1 MKLKKVIG
9 LCAKV
14 CVAYIA
20 LSCCSA
26 IAVTINYSTKSVV
39 SNQGNIS
46 YTDGFTYLLDA
57 GYSGDSYTSQS
68 DMQIFNSAGAFS
80 NNMVLGSVPD
90 VQLDRA
96 YKFYTSNNSNNFSL
110 ESFTIY
116 THTLT
121 NTGNYELTIVGNDDS
136 GTEFSE
142 TVSVPSFGSTGQT
155 FTKTRGSDFTDTRWQ
170 NVDEV
175 QFHFKNT
182 ATSDYDT
189 RFVIYTI
196 VTGSAVAA
204 NNAPTD
210 ISLSSTSIN
219 QSATGTSVTV
229 GTLSGTDSD
238 GDTLSFSIV
247 TNASSANG
255 SCSASGD
262 DNNGSFSVSGTNGVN
277 FQTQSALSPGSY
289 SVCIQ
294 ANDGTTTYEKSLTI
308 TVNDNVAPSAP
319 STPDLDTA
327 SDSGSSNS
335 DNITNDT
342 TPTFSGTAESGSTVT
357 LYSDQVNGGA
367 TSIGSGTAT
376 GGNWQIT
383 TSTLSAGTHAI
394 SAKATDSSSN
404 TSNSSSGLSVTIDS
418 TAPTVSQVTAVTT
431 PTNDT
436 TPNYTFST
444 NETGTLS
451 VGGSC
456 GTSSSTTISSTGN
469 QTITLTQTNNS
480 SALAAGTYSD
490 CTITITDS
498 AGNASSALPI
508 TSFTIDTTAPT
519 FDSTNSTPND
529 NATDVAGSSDII
541 IDFNEIIALSTGNI
555 TIRDVTGSSD
565 FEVFN
570 VATESDG
577 TTTSPSAGRIGITND
592 KIYLNPT
599 NSLTGNRNYAIRID
613 VTAVDDSAGN
623 SFTGISDD
631 TTFNFSTANNAP
643 VVDLDSNTGSDD
655 NSASFSE
662 GSGAVNIAANPAVT
676 EADGDNISTITVS
689 LTNDQDGASEGLNVS
704 ASAQDALTGISGSS
718 DITLQ
723 DTITLSGATATASE
737 VQTFLQA
744 VTYNNTASS
753 PNETSRTVTVVIN
766 DGTSDSVSRTA
777 TISVANVTAASSTA
791 AAFNTTNGTNLSP
804 AITFTSDDETLTIA
818 DTSHISGSTADGGT
832 GTDTLNVP
840 TGSNLANF
848 SSLTNFETLTPD
860 SGASVTLTETQHE
873 AFTTINGAG
882 ANQFTISSANGDQA
896 LTADSDIETY
906 VLSSAMSL
914 TLSSAG
920 QNVTASSGDDTIN
933 VTGLTTTGTLS
944 GGTGTDTLQ
953 ADTGANI
960 SGATLSSFES
970 LTLTSGAS
978 VTMTEAQHDNFT
990 TMTAAGTESIT
1001 ISDVSN
1007 GLTGNSAIETYV
1019 LSAANTFTLGSAA
1032 QNLTG
1037 SSGNDTVNVGTL
1049 TATGTLAGGSGTD
1062 TLSVDNGGSIAGATV
1077 SSFENLSVTSNGS
1090 VTVTVAQLSGFTGTV
1105 SGSGTESLTVSG
1117 DGDVTTVSALENYTL
1132 SDDSTNSRTVNISS
1146 ASHSITGSSTTDAI
1160 IFDIGSLTYT
1170 GTITGDNT
1178 VADTLS
1184 LSSGADITSA
1194 TVSGVT
1200 NLTLASGA
1208 SVSMTNSQHSSFT
1221 GTVTAVGS
1229 ETITISGD
1237 GDITTLSSVESYSVG
1252 DDTTNTRTITVSSG
1266 TTSVTASSTTDAI
1279 TFSIGGS
1286 TYTGTL
1292 TGDSTVADNVQV
1304 ADGADVSGG
1313 VFSNIGTFNV
1323 VSGATIAIDTANLS
1337 DFATAITG
1345 SGGSETLKLMDGG
1358 TFDFS
1363 TTTVSAIEG
1372 IAIGTNN
1379 NATITLTDNFSAD
1392 GQTISVTNTTGSAI
1406 SADLT
1411 INASAFTNDILQISA
1426 TDLDG
1431 SDTITGGSGAD
1442 TIRPGA
1448 GTDTMTGNAGND
1460 NFAGAASDLN
1470 GDTIADLAAGDTIT
1484 ITGITGLS
1492 TSNVRF
1498 NGSSTLEVD
1507 TNATD
1512 FSGVEVSL
1520 SLTNSPSSDLVYTVA
1535 DSGSDTLITFEAAN
1549 EAPVFTSL
1557 NGGNSFTENG
1567 STIVIDSDVTVADTE
1582 LDALNS
1588 NNGNYSGASLTIA
1601 RSGGANSQD
1610 VFSNTGLLGTLTQ
1623 GNAFE
1628 YNGTS
1633 IGTVTTNSSGTLVL
1647 TFNSSATSVLV
1658 DSTLQSIG
1666 YSNSSEDPASSVSL
1680 NYTFNDGTTNSTGTN
1695 QATVTINAVNDAPTD
1710 IALTATSIDQSS
1722 TGTSAT
1728 VATASSTDVDS
1739 SSFTYSF
1746 VSSGA
1751 SDNGSCSASS
1761 GNGSFQFS
1769 SSTLQTQAST
1779 SPGDYVIC
1787 IQTSDGTASYQE
1799 SFTITVNDD
1808 VAPNAPSTPDL
1819 DTGSDTGASSTDNI
1833 TSDTTL
1839 TLSGTA
1845 ESGSTVKLYSDQ
1857 VGGGATVIGSAT
1869 ATGGN
1874 WQITTSALASG
1885 VSHAISATA
1894 TDSANNVSSSSAALS
1909 VTIDN
1914 TSPTSPSTPDLAAAS
1929 DTGSSS
1935 SDNITND
1942 TTPTFTGTGTTGDT
1956 ITLISSNGGTIA
1968 SGVASSGAWSI
1979 TPTTAI
1985 NSGTHSVFARASDTA
2000 GNTTDSSTI
2009 SVVVD
2014 TTAPTGVSSTIDQSQ
2029 INADNEAALSFSL
2042 SGLESSGSFTYQI
2055 SDGTSSVSSSS
2066 ATSITSSTAQVTSI
2080 DVTNLSEGTL
2090 TLTVLVTDV
2099 AGNQSSAF
2107 SDTVT
2112 KQYNVA
2118 PTAVNDTLITNEDT
2132 AGTVNVVA
2140 NDNDPE
2146 NALLASSV
2154 TVKTSPT
2161 KGQISINNGSVT
2173 YTPNANA
2180 NGSDSFT
2187 YTVKDSAQAES
2198 NVATV
2203 SITITPVN
2211 DLPVAANFAPSIN
2224 EDTPTSA
2231 LTIRASATDVE
2242 DTNPTGN
2249 IEVATGPSLGSVAI
2263 NQTAGTL
2270 TYTPN
2275 PDVSGSDSLT
2285 YTILD
2290 SEGGRSNTA
2299 TISITIASVNDTPVI
2314 SGTPQTSVDEDALY
2328 SFTPTASDV
2337 DNDSLTFSVTNLPSW
2352 AEFDTQTGKLSGT
2365 PTDEHVGTTSN
2376 ITISVNDGTDSASLT
2391 AFSLEVVNT
2400 NDAPTGQD
2408 TSFTLDEGATLS
2420 RDLNNGLLTLASDDD
2435 SDSGDTLTVS
2445 AVTQPQ
2451 YGQLTLNSDG
2461 SFSYVHDGSEN
2472 HSDSFTYQVNDN
2484 NSASSSAYTVTL
2496 TITPVADAPT
2506 TVNDTA
2512 TTDEDTAVMINL
2524 LANDSDP
2531 EGDMV
2536 SSSTAIVTHPSNGSV
2551 SITNGVA
2558 TYTPTANTNGQDT
2571 FTYTVKDAA
2580 NNTSEQATVT
2590 VTVNAVNDAPVA
2602 ANKTISINEDA
2613 ASEAT
2618 NLRALA
2624 TDIEDTIPTGDL
2636 TVVTE
2641 PAKGSV
2647 SFDQSA
2653 GTFIFTPN
2661 ANEVGQDTFTYT
2673 IQDSDG
2679 LTSNT
2684 ATVTVN
2690 IGAVNDRPVVGDDSV
2705 TTDEDVSVT
2714 LNILTNDSDVEDS
2727 GFNGA
2732 NVSLEDQGN
2741 GAGEYTKA
2749 TVSINTDG
2757 TLNIA
2762 PKQDEN
2768 GSFSFTYTLT
2778 DSEGLASETA
2788 TVTVTLTAVNDAPV
2802 AVDNTAEIQEDG
2814 SYEVNV
2820 LGNDTDVDANDSFD
2834 LSSVKVVTAA
2844 QNGQTV
2850 VNADGSITYTA
2861 NANYYGNDKF
2871 TYTVAD
2877 AAGAVSNEATV
2888 TMTINSV
2895 NDAPVATAQS
2905 VELDEDGSLVIT
2917 LAATDQEN
2925 DDLTFSIATNV
2936 TSGTLVRQTETTWL
2950 YTPNADFNGA
2960 DSFTFIANDGTD
2972 DSVEATV
2979 SITVNAVND
2988 KPVASAQSVSGD
3000 EDTDITIT
3008 LAATDTENSELTYR
3022 IVTAPVSGSA
3032 SLVGNVVTY
3041 RGDADFN
3048 GSDSFT
3054 FVANDAELDSDEV
3067 TVSITIDSVNDAPT
3081 ISGSPSSTVD
3091 EDTSFDFTP
3100 SANDVDGDN
3109 LTFSIVNKPSWANFN
3124 STTGQLSGTP
3134 TNSFVGVYGDIRI
3147 SVSDG
3152 TETITL
3158 SSFSVTV
3165 INTNDAPVISGSPA
3179 TSVDEDSAYSFT
3191 PTASDVDLGDNLI
3204 FSINNNPS
3212 WASFDTATGTLSGT
3226 PTNDD
3231 VGSFANV
3238 IISVSDG
3245 TTSTALDAFTIT
3257 VNNTNDAP
3265 VISGS
3270 PAASVDEDSAYSFT
3284 ATASD
3289 VDVGDNLTFSITNKP
3304 SWASFDT
3311 ATGNLS
3317 GTPNNEHVGTT
3328 NNVVIAVSDGTVSAE
3343 LTAFNLTVNNV
3354 NDAPLGSAY
3363 SFTLDEAALL
3373 SVDAQSGLLSLATD
3387 DDLIHGDSLQVSLVA
3402 QPLYGQLSLNTDGS
3416 FSYQHNGGEDHA
3428 DSFTYQVVDSAN
3440 ATSATYTVTLKITP
3454 VADAP
3459 ITQDDSA
3466 STNEDTAITIN
3477 LLSNDS
3483 DAEGDMVASS
3493 TSIVTQPTLGS
3504 VSVNNGVATYTPN
3517 KDVNGTDTFT
3527 YTVSDAEGN
3536 ESNTSTVTISIAAVN
3551 DRPIASNFT
3560 VNLEE
3565 DAAATVFAIR
3575 ENTSDIEDGIPSG
3588 ELVAISQPSKGQ
3600 VSFDQQAGT
3609 FTYSLNSNENG
3620 VDSFN
3625 YTVTDSEG
3633 LVSEQATVTINIGA
3647 VNDRPVAQDD
3657 SVTTDEDVA
3666 VSLDILAN
3674 DSDVEQSEFNGAN
3687 VSLEDQGNGAG
3698 DYTKAVVTINADG
3711 SLNIAPK
3718 QDENGEFSFTYTL
3731 TDTDGLTSEP
3741 ATVTVTLTP
3750 VNDAPV
3756 AVDNTVQLQEDGQFE
3771 VNVLGNDTD
3780 VDDGID
3786 SSTVVVEAAPQFGQV
3801 TITSTGS
3808 IIYVAKENYFGD
3820 DAFTY
3825 SVKDFAGAKSNT
3837 ATVNLQVEAIN
3848 DAPVAEAQSLTT
3860 SEDTSLTITLSATD
3874 TEDSALTYR
3883 ITEDVVSG
3891 SLVQQSVTQWLYTP
3905 NQDFTGS
3912 DLFSFV
3918 ANDGELD
3925 SEPMA
3930 VSITVSAVN
3939 DSPILVGQS
3948 LVTNEDNALDI
3959 SLVASDVDSTDI
3971 TYRMASSP
3979 SNGSAEVNGQVVTY
3993 TPAANFNGNDSFT
4006 IVANDGELDSEPAT
4020 FTVSVSAIND
4030 APVISGSPL
4039 TQVNQDTVYSFTPN
4053 AQDLDSETLSFNIS
4067 NKPNW
4072 AQFDS
4077 ATGQLSGVPSRGD
4090 VGVFENIV
4098 ISVSDGELTAS
4109 LSAFNI
4115 NVAYVNAAP
4124 IANAMSISL
4133 DEDTST
4139 SQNFSATDS
4148 DGDNLSVSIISQSQ
4162 QGTVVVQGTSFT
4174 YTPEANFNGSDS
4186 FTYSVSDGALTS
4198 AVQTV
4203 SIIVNS
4209 VNDKPVAN
4217 ADTFNFD
4224 SVANNTYLLDVLA
4237 NDIDIEDSELTI
4249 IGAKASVGSV
4259 SIVDGALN
4267 YQAPSDVLGKITL
4280 SYLIVDSDK
4289 GTAQGSVNL
4298 EITSSIGAAPVITV
4312 PSDIVANATGLFT
4325 KVDVGTATALDFNN
4339 NPLAVSLVD
4348 RTPLFAPGAH
4358 LVYWQATDSQG
4369 LQSIATQNVQ
4379 VNPLISLSKDSQ
4391 IAEGRE
4397 HQVKVFLN
4405 GPAPVYPVVV
4415 PYTVSGQADS
4425 ADHDLVNGEVTID
4438 SGTEAVINFS
4448 IFEDGIAEG
4457 NERFTISLDNSLNLG
4472 AKSASTITIVEEN
4485 VAPEV
4490 TVTISQNNEK
4500 RSLVE
4505 INDLPVTIKATASDA
4520 NPNDSLTIN
4529 WRTNEQTIVNQS
4541 SDADVFEF
4549 STASMSPGIY
4559 KVTVTAEDNGTP
4571 LLSTSKDVYIELIE
4585 GLTALTS
4592 QDTDGDLIPDD
4603 QEGYSDSDNDGIP
4616 DFQDAIT
4623 DCNVMQEQAGES
4635 SQFLVEGEPG
4645 VCLRKGAT
4653 VAQNSTGGVQLLENE
4668 LPSDESALNIGGLF
4682 DFIATGLP
4690 QAGDTYSIVIPQR
4703 RPIPLNAVYRKLK
4716 EGEWVDFVSGNG
4728 NQILSATGE
4737 PGYCPPPGSNEW
4749 TEGLTEGDWCVQLQ
4763 IVDGGP
4769 NDDDGIAN
4777 RAVVDPGGIAVP
4789 KTSNNLPQAQSDEVT
4804 IRSGEAIIIDVLNN
4818 DSDADNDTLTITGA
4832 SVDFGSVTIEDN
4844 KLVYTPPSDLI
4855 GQAIIQYSIS
4865 DGKGGTSNSTATVN
4879 LIVNSA
4885 PTAVLDNASTNDK
4898 ATITIDVLANDTDKD
4913 GDELT
4918 LVSATAQHGESKVNV
4933 NGTLTYIPKVG
4944 FSGVDVI
4951 KYTLKDSKGA
4961 LSQGEARVTVTA
4973 HQSVAIENKSSG
4985 SLGGLVV
4992 IMISILLIRR
5002 RKALLPSF
5010 ALITSS
5016 CLVNAQALAS
5026 EWGVETGVG
5035 QAKAD
5040 YTMANMDGVSEI
5052 MIDDKSESWSAG
5064 VYYQLTSDWS
5074 TSLRYIDLG
5083 QGRVSFKG
5091 ESLVPADVHKSIS
5104 EQAPNFSEG
5113 FALQARY
5120 NFLKFGKAR
5129 VGAFMG
5135 AYKWKYKVES
5145 VMNNQLIKNEMD
5157 GTDLYYGLG
5166 VSYSLTDSLSV
5177 KLDYSHFN
5185 LQPGSVS
5192 DVQLGVS
5199 YRF

>member
-1 MKLKKVIG
+1 VSITTPIEGDGIVNAAEDNDVLIAGSGAEAGNSVTVTITDTNSSQVSRTVTADSSGNWTLNGSELDVSG
-9 LCAKV
+9 LTNGTLTVSATQTDTAGNTSTAATQSITLDNAAPSAV
-14 CVAYIA
+14 SITTPIETDGIVNAAEDNDVLIA
-20 LSCCSA
+20 GSGAEAGNTVTVSISDGSSSVSRTVTADSSGNWTLSGSELDVSDLTNGTLTVSA
-26 IAVTINYSTKSVV
+26 TQTDTAGNTSTAATQSITLDNAAPSAVTITTPIETDGIVNAAEDNDVLIAGSGAESGNTVNVSISDGSSSVSRTVTADSSGNWTLSGSELDVSGLNNGTLTVSATQTDTAGNTSTPATQSITLDNAAPSVV
-39 SNQGNIS
+39 SITTPIE
-46 YTDGFTYLLDA
+46 TDGIVNAAEDNDVLIAGSGAESGNTVTVSISDGSSSVSRTVTADSSGNWTLSGSELDV
-57 GYSGDSYTSQS
+57 SGL
-68 DMQIFNSAGAFS
+68 
-80 NNMVLGSVPD
+80 NNG
-90 VQLDRA
+90 
-96 YKFYTSNNSNNFSL
+96 
-110 ESFTIY
+110 
-116 THTLT
+116 TLT
-121 NTGNYELTIVGNDDS
+121 VSATQTDTAGNTSTPATQSITLDNAAPSVVSITTPIETDGIVNAAEDNDVLIAGSGAESGNTV
-136 GTEFSE
+136 
-142 TVSVPSFGSTGQT
+142 TVSISDGSSSVSRTVTADSSGNWT
-155 FTKTRGSDFTDTRWQ
+155 LSGSELDVSGLTNGTLTVSATQTDTAG
-170 NVDEV
+170 
-175 QFHFKNT
+175 NT
-182 ATSDYDT
+182 STAATQSITLDNAAPSVLSITTPIEGDG
-189 RFVIYTI
+189 RVNAAEDNDVLIA
-196 VTGSAVAA
+196 GSGAEAG
-204 NNAPTD
+204 N
-210 ISLSSTSIN
+210 
-219 QSATGTSVTV
+219 SVTV
-229 GTLSGTDSD
+229 TISDTNNSQVSRTVTADSSGNWTLSGSELD
-238 GDTLSFSIV
+238 V
-247 TNASSANG
+247 SSL
-255 SCSASGD
+255 
-262 DNNGSFSVSGTNGVN
+262 TNGTLTVSAT
-277 FQTQSALSPGSY
+277 QTDTAGNTSTAATQSITLDNAAPSALSITTPIEGDGIVNAAEDNDVLIAGSGAEAGN
-289 SVCIQ
+289 SVAVTIS
-294 ANDGTTTYEKSLTI
+294 DGSNSVSRTVTADSSGNWTLSGSELDVSALTNGTL
-308 TVNDNVAPSAP
+308 TVSATQTDTAGNTSTAATQSIILDNAAPSAV
-319 STPDLDTA
+319 T
-327 SDSGSSNS
+327 
-335 DNITNDT
+335 IT
-342 TPTFSGTAESGSTVT
+342 TPIETDGIVNAAEDNDVLIAGSGAESGNTVT
-357 LYSDQVNGGA
+357 VSISDGSSLVSRTVTADSSGNWTLSGSELDVSSFNNGTLTVSATQTDTAGNTSTAATQSITLDNAAPSAVTITTPIETDGIVNAAEDNDVLIAGTGA
-367 TSIGSGTAT
+367 ESGNSVTVSISDGSSSVSRTVTADSSGNWTLSGSELDVSGLNNGTLTVSATQTDTAGNTSTAATQSITLDNAAPSAVSITTPIEGDGRVNAAEDNDVLIAGSGAEAGNSVTVTITDTNSSQVSRTVTADNS
-376 GGNWQIT
+376 GNW
-383 TSTLSAGTHAI
+383 TLSGSELDVSSLTNGT
-394 SAKATDSSSN
+394 
-404 TSNSSSGLSVTIDS
+404 L
-418 TAPTVSQVTAVTT
+418 TVSAIQ
-431 PTNDT
+431 
-436 TPNYTFST
+436 
-444 NETGTLS
+444 
-451 VGGSC
+451 
-456 GTSSSTTISSTGN
+456 
-469 QTITLTQTNNS
+469 
-480 SALAAGTYSD
+480 
-490 CTITITDS
+490 TDS
-498 AGNASSALPI
+498 AGNLSSSA
-508 TSFTIDTTAPT
+508 
-519 FDSTNSTPND
+519 ST
-529 NATDVAGSSDII
+529 
-541 IDFNEIIALSTGNI
+541 
-555 TIRDVTGSSD
+555 
-565 FEVFN
+565 
-570 VATESDG
+570 
-577 TTTSPSAGRIGITND
+577 
-592 KIYLNPT
+592 
-599 NSLTGNRNYAIRID
+599 
-613 VTAVDDSAGN
+613 
-623 SFTGISDD
+623 
-631 TTFNFSTANNAP
+631 
-643 VVDLDSNTGSDD
+643 
-655 NSASFSE
+655 
-662 GSGAVNIAANPAVT
+662 
-676 EADGDNISTITVS
+676 
-689 LTNDQDGASEGLNVS
+689 
-704 ASAQDALTGISGSS
+704 
-718 DITLQ
+718 
-723 DTITLSGATATASE
+723 TITL
-737 VQTFLQA
+737 
-744 VTYNNTASS
+744 
-753 PNETSRTVTVVIN
+753 
-766 DGTSDSVSRTA
+766 
-777 TISVANVTAASSTA
+777 
-791 AAFNTTNGTNLSP
+791 
-804 AITFTSDDETLTIA
+804 
-818 DTSHISGSTADGGT
+818 
-832 GTDTLNVP
+832 
-840 TGSNLANF
+840 
-848 SSLTNFETLTPD
+848 
-860 SGASVTLTETQHE
+860 
-873 AFTTINGAG
+873 
-882 ANQFTISSANGDQA
+882 
-896 LTADSDIETY
+896 
-906 VLSSAMSL
+906 
-914 TLSSAG
+914 
-920 QNVTASSGDDTIN
+920 
-933 VTGLTTTGTLS
+933 
-944 GGTGTDTLQ
+944 
-953 ADTGANI
+953 
-960 SGATLSSFES
+960 
-970 LTLTSGAS
+970 
-978 VTMTEAQHDNFT
+978 DN
-990 TMTAAGTESIT
+990 
-1001 ISDVSN
+1001 
-1007 GLTGNSAIETYV
+1007 
-1019 LSAANTFTLGSAA
+1019 
-1032 QNLTG
+1032 
-1037 SSGNDTVNVGTL
+1037 
-1049 TATGTLAGGSGTD
+1049 
-1062 TLSVDNGGSIAGATV
+1062 
-1077 SSFENLSVTSNGS
+1077 
-1090 VTVTVAQLSGFTGTV
+1090 
-1105 SGSGTESLTVSG
+1105 
-1117 DGDVTTVSALENYTL
+1117 
-1132 SDDSTNSRTVNISS
+1132 
-1146 ASHSITGSSTTDAI
+1146 
-1160 IFDIGSLTYT
+1160 
-1170 GTITGDNT
+1170 
-1178 VADTLS
+1178 
-1184 LSSGADITSA
+1184 
-1194 TVSGVT
+1194 
-1200 NLTLASGA
+1200 
-1208 SVSMTNSQHSSFT
+1208 
-1221 GTVTAVGS
+1221 
-1229 ETITISGD
+1229 
-1237 GDITTLSSVESYSVG
+1237 
-1252 DDTTNTRTITVSSG
+1252 
-1266 TTSVTASSTTDAI
+1266 
-1279 TFSIGGS
+1279 
-1286 TYTGTL
+1286 
-1292 TGDSTVADNVQV
+1292 
-1304 ADGADVSGG
+1304 
-1313 VFSNIGTFNV
+1313 
-1323 VSGATIAIDTANLS
+1323 
-1337 DFATAITG
+1337 
-1345 SGGSETLKLMDGG
+1345 
-1358 TFDFS
+1358 
-1363 TTTVSAIEG
+1363 
-1372 IAIGTNN
+1372 
-1379 NATITLTDNFSAD
+1379 
-1392 GQTISVTNTTGSAI
+1392 
-1406 SADLT
+1406 
-1411 INASAFTNDILQISA
+1411 
-1426 TDLDG
+1426 
-1431 SDTITGGSGAD
+1431 
-1442 TIRPGA
+1442 
-1448 GTDTMTGNAGND
+1448 
-1460 NFAGAASDLN
+1460 
-1470 GDTIADLAAGDTIT
+1470 
-1484 ITGITGLS
+1484 
-1492 TSNVRF
+1492 
-1498 NGSSTLEVD
+1498 
-1507 TNATD
+1507 
-1512 FSGVEVSL
+1512 
-1520 SLTNSPSSDLVYTVA
+1520 
-1535 DSGSDTLITFEAAN
+1535 
-1549 EAPVFTSL
+1549 
-1557 NGGNSFTENG
+1557 
-1567 STIVIDSDVTVADTE
+1567 
-1582 LDALNS
+1582 
-1588 NNGNYSGASLTIA
+1588 
-1601 RSGGANSQD
+1601 
-1610 VFSNTGLLGTLTQ
+1610 
-1623 GNAFE
+1623 
-1628 YNGTS
+1628 
-1633 IGTVTTNSSGTLVL
+1633 
-1647 TFNSSATSVLV
+1647 
-1658 DSTLQSIG
+1658 
-1666 YSNSSEDPASSVSL
+1666 
-1680 NYTFNDGTTNSTGTN
+1680 
-1695 QATVTINAVNDAPTD
+1695 
-1710 IALTATSIDQSS
+1710 
-1722 TGTSAT
+1722 
-1728 VATASSTDVDS
+1728 
-1739 SSFTYSF
+1739 
-1746 VSSGA
+1746 
-1751 SDNGSCSASS
+1751 
-1761 GNGSFQFS
+1761 
-1769 SSTLQTQAST
+1769 
-1779 SPGDYVIC
+1779 
-1787 IQTSDGTASYQE
+1787 
-1799 SFTITVNDD
+1799 
-1808 VAPNAPSTPDL
+1808 
-1819 DTGSDTGASSTDNI
+1819 
-1833 TSDTTL
+1833 
-1839 TLSGTA
+1839 
-1845 ESGSTVKLYSDQ
+1845 
-1857 VGGGATVIGSAT
+1857 
-1869 ATGGN
+1869 
-1874 WQITTSALASG
+1874 
-1885 VSHAISATA
+1885 
-1894 TDSANNVSSSSAALS
+1894 
-1909 VTIDN
+1909 
-1914 TSPTSPSTPDLAAAS
+1914 
-1929 DTGSSS
+1929 
-1935 SDNITND
+1935 
-1942 TTPTFTGTGTTGDT
+1942 
-1956 ITLISSNGGTIA
+1956 
-1968 SGVASSGAWSI
+1968 
-1979 TPTTAI
+1979 
-1985 NSGTHSVFARASDTA
+1985 
-2000 GNTTDSSTI
+2000 
-2009 SVVVD
+2009 
-2014 TTAPTGVSSTIDQSQ
+2014 TAPTGQSTAIDQTL
-2029 INADNEAALSFSL
+2029 INASNESALSFTL
-2042 SGLESSGSFTYQI
+2042 SGLEGSGSFTYQI
-2055 SDGTSSVSSSS
+2055 SDGTNTVSSNSAVTINASS
-2066 ATSITSSTAQVTSI
+2066 QQVTGV
-2080 DVTNLSEGTL
+2080 DVSSLSEGTL
-2090 TLTVLVTDV
+2090 TLSVTVTDS
-2099 AGNQSSAF
+2099 AGNSGSAVTA
-2107 SDTVT
+2107 TVT
-2112 KQYNVA
+2112 KKYNVA
-2118 PTAVNDTLITNEDT
+2118 PVLSGSPATTVNED
-2132 AGTVNVVA
+2132 
-2140 NDNDPE
+2140 
-2146 NALLASSV
+2146 
-2154 TVKTSPT
+2154 
-2161 KGQISINNGSVT
+2161 
-2173 YTPNANA
+2173 
-2180 NGSDSFT
+2180 
-2187 YTVKDSAQAES
+2187 
-2198 NVATV
+2198 
-2203 SITITPVN
+2203 
-2211 DLPVAANFAPSIN
+2211 
-2224 EDTPTSA
+2224 
-2231 LTIRASATDVE
+2231 
-2242 DTNPTGN
+2242 
-2249 IEVATGPSLGSVAI
+2249 
-2263 NQTAGTL
+2263 
-2270 TYTPN
+2270 
-2275 PDVSGSDSLT
+2275 
-2285 YTILD
+2285 
-2290 SEGGRSNTA
+2290 SE
-2299 TISITIASVNDTPVI
+2299 
-2314 SGTPQTSVDEDALY
+2314 Y
-2328 SFTPTASDV
+2328 SFTPTLTDT
-2337 DNDSLTFSVTNLPSW
+2337 DTNDTHTFSITNMPSW
-2352 AEFDTQTGKLSGT
+2352 ASFDTQTGKLSGT
-2365 PTDEHVGTTSN
+2365 PTDANVGTTEN
-2376 ITISVNDGTDSASLT
+2376 ITISVNDGTDSASLA

-2420 RDLNNGLLTLASDDD
+2420 TDANNGLLTFASDDD

-2461 SFSYVHDGSEN
+2461 TFSYVHDGSEN
-2472 HSDSFTYQVNDN
+2472 HSDSFTYQVNDS
-2484 NSASSSAYTVTL
+2484 NSASSSAYTVSL

-2512 TTDEDTAVMINL
+2512 TTDEDTAVTINL

-2536 SSSTAIVTHPSNGSV
+2536 SSSAAIVTHPSNGSV

-2590 VTVNAVNDAPVA
+2590 VTVTAVNDAPVA
-2602 ANKTISINEDA
+2602 ANKTISVTEDT

-2624 TDIEDTIPTGDL
+2624 TDIEDTTPTGDL
-2636 TVVTE
+2636 AVVTE

-2647 SFDQSA
+2647 SFDQTA
-2653 GTFIFTPN
+2653 GTFTYTPN

-2673 IQDSDG
+2673 IKDSDG
-2679 LTSNT
+2679 LVSNT

-2705 TTDEDVSVT
+2705 TTDEDLSVT
-2714 LNILTNDSDVEDS
+2714 LNILANDSDVEDS

-2741 GAGEYTKA
+2741 GAGEYAKA

-2768 GSFSFTYTLT
+2768 GNFSFTYTLT
-2778 DSEGLASETA
+2778 DSEGLSSETA
-2788 TVTVTLTAVNDAPV
+2788 TVTVILTAVNDAPV

-2814 SYEVNV
+2814 FYEVNV

-2844 QNGQTV
+2844 QNGQTI

-2861 NANYYGNDKF
+2861 NTNYYGNDTF

-2895 NDAPVATAQS
+2895 NDAPVATAQL
-2905 VELDEDGSLVIT
+2905 VDLDEDGSLVIT
-2917 LAATDQEN
+2917 LAATDEEN
-2925 DDLTFSIATNV
+2925 DDLSFSIATNV
-2936 TSGTLVRQTETTWL
+2936 ASGSLVQQTETTWL

-2972 DSVEATV
+2972 DSSEATV

-3000 EDTDITIT
+3000 EDTDISIT
-3008 LAATDTENSELTYR
+3008 LVATDTENSELTYR

-3048 GSDSFT
+3048 GSDSFN
-3054 FVANDAELDSDEV
+3054 FVANDTELDSDEV

-3100 SANDVDGDN
+3100 SANDVDGDD
-3109 LTFSIVNKPSWANFN
+3109 LAFSIVNKPNWANFD

-3134 TNSFVGVYGDIRI
+3134 TNSFVGVYSDIQI

-3152 TETITL
+3152 TESTAL
-3158 SSFSVTV
+3158 STFSITV
-3165 INTNDAPVISGSPA
+3165 INTNDAPVISGSPV

-3191 PTASDVDLGDNLI
+3191 PTASDVDVGDNLT
-3204 FSINNNPS
+3204 FSISNQPS
-3212 WASFDTATGTLSGT
+3212 WASFDTSTGTLSGT

-3284 ATASD
+3284 PTASDVDVGDKLTFSITNKPSWASFDSATGTLSGTPTNDDVGSFANIIIAVSDGTLSVELPSFSVIVNNTNDAPVISGSPATSIDEDSAYSFTPTASDVDVGDNLTFSISNQPSWASFDASTGTLSGTPKNGDVGSFANVIISVSDGTTSTALDAFTLTVNNTNDAPVISGSPSASVDEDSAYSFTPTASD

-3304 SWASFDT
+3304 SWASFDS
-3311 ATGNLS
+3311 ATGTLS
-3317 GTPNNEHVGTT
+3317 GTPTNDDVGIT
-3328 NNVVIAVSDGTVSAE
+3328 NNVVIAVSDGTVAVE

-3354 NDAPLGSAY
+3354 NDSPVGSAY

-3402 QPLYGQLSLNTDGS
+3402 LPLYGQLSLNTDGS

-3440 ATSATYTVTLKITP
+3440 ATSATYTVTLTITP

-3459 ITQDDSA
+3459 ITQDDNA
-3466 STNEDTAITIN
+3466 STNEDTVVSIN

-3504 VSVNNGVATYTPN
+3504 VSVNNGVATYTPS
-3517 KDVNGTDTFT
+3517 KDANGTDSFS
-3527 YTVSDAEGN
+3527 YKVSDAEGN

-3551 DRPIASNFT
+3551 DKPIANNFT
-3560 VNLEE
+3560 VNLDE

-3575 ENTSDIEDGIPSG
+3575 ENTSDIEDGTPSG

-3625 YTVTDSEG
+3625 YTVADSEG
-3633 LVSEQATVTINIGA
+3633 LLSEQATVTINIGA

-3657 SVTTDEDVA
+3657 NVTTDEDVA
-3666 VSLDILAN
+3666 VTLNILAN

-3687 VSLEDQGNGAG
+3687 VSLEDQGNGTG
-3698 DYTKAVVTINADG
+3698 DYAKAVVTINADG

-3780 VDDGID
+3780 VDDGVD
-3786 SSTVVVEAAPQFGQV
+3786 PSSVVIESAPEFGQA

-3808 IIYVAKENYFGD
+3808 IVYVANENYFGD
-3820 DAFTY
+3820 DTFTY
-3825 SVKDFAGAKSNT
+3825 SVKDFAGAKSNI
-3837 ATVNLQVEAIN
+3837 ASVNLQVDAIN

-3860 SEDTSLTITLSATD
+3860 SEDTSLTITLNASD
-3874 TEDSALTYR
+3874 TENSALTYR
-3883 ITEDVVSG
+3883 ITEDVTSG
-3891 SLVQQSVTQWLYTP
+3891 NLVQQSATQWQYTP
-3905 NQDFTGS
+3905 SQNFTGFDS
-3912 DLFSFV
+3912 FSFV
-3918 ANDGELD
+3918 ANDDELD
-3925 SEPMA
+3925 SEPVA
-3930 VSITVSAVN
+3930 VSITVTAVN
-3939 DSPILVGQS
+3939 DAPILVGQS
-3948 LVTNEDNALDI
+3948 LTTNEDNALDI
-3959 SLVASDVDSTDI
+3959 SLTASDVDSSNI
-3971 TYRMASSP
+3971 TYRVASAP
-3979 SNGSAEVNGQVVTY
+3979 SNGSAEINGGVVIY
-3993 TPAANFNGNDSFT
+3993 TPDTNFNGNDSFT

-4020 FTVSVSAIND
+4020 FSVSVSAIND

-4053 AQDLDSETLSFNIS
+4053 AQDFDSETLSFNIS

-4090 VGVFENIV
+4090 VGVSENIV

-4162 QGTVVVQGTSFT
+4162 QGVVVVQGTSFT

-4186 FTYSVSDGALTS
+4186 FTYSASDGALTS
-4198 AVQTV
+4198 AEQTV

-4209 VNDKPVAN
+4209 VNDEPVAN
-4217 ADTFNFD
+4217 ADTFKFD

-4237 NDIDIEDSELTI
+4237 NDTDIEDSELTI

-4259 SIVDGALN
+4259 SIIDGALN

-4280 SYLIVDSDK
+4280 SYLIADSDK
-4289 GTAQGSVNL
+4289 GKAQGSVNL

-4391 IAEGRE
+4391 IAEGRA

-4425 ADHDLVNGEVTID
+4425 ADHDLANGEVIID

-4585 GLTALTS
+4585 GLAALTS

-4918 LVSATAQHGESKVNV
+4918 LVSATAQHGEAKVNV

-4973 HQSVAIENKSSG
+4973 YQSVAIENKSSG

-5002 RKALLPSF
+5002 RKTLLPSF

-5064 VYYQLTSDWS
+5064 VYYQLTPDWS

-5192 DVQLGVS
+5192 DVQLGLS

>member
-1 MKLKKVIG
+1 M
-9 LCAKV
+9 
-14 CVAYIA
+14 IA
-20 LSCCSA
+20 GSGA
-26 IAVTINYSTKSVV
+26 EA
-39 SNQGNIS
+39 GN
-46 YTDGFTYLLDA
+46 
-57 GYSGDSYTSQS
+57 
-68 DMQIFNSAGAFS
+68 
-80 NNMVLGSVPD
+80 
-90 VQLDRA
+90 
-96 YKFYTSNNSNNFSL
+96 
-110 ESFTIY
+110 
-116 THTLT
+116 
-121 NTGNYELTIVGNDDS
+121 
-136 GTEFSE
+136 
-142 TVSVPSFGSTGQT
+142 
-155 FTKTRGSDFTDTRWQ
+155 
-170 NVDEV
+170 
-175 QFHFKNT
+175 
-182 ATSDYDT
+182 
-189 RFVIYTI
+189 
-196 VTGSAVAA
+196 
-204 NNAPTD
+204 
-210 ISLSSTSIN
+210 
-219 QSATGTSVTV
+219 SVTV
-229 GTLSGTDSD
+229 
-238 GDTLSFSIV
+238 
-247 TNASSANG
+247 
-255 SCSASGD
+255 
-262 DNNGSFSVSGTNGVN
+262 
-277 FQTQSALSPGSY
+277 
-289 SVCIQ
+289 
-294 ANDGTTTYEKSLTI
+294 TI
-308 TVNDNVAPSAP
+308 TD
-319 STPDLDTA
+319 
-327 SDSGSSNS
+327 
-335 DNITNDT
+335 
-342 TPTFSGTAESGSTVT
+342 
-357 LYSDQVNGGA
+357 
-367 TSIGSGTAT
+367 
-376 GGNWQIT
+376 
-383 TSTLSAGTHAI
+383 
-394 SAKATDSSSN
+394 
-404 TSNSSSGLSVTIDS
+404 
-418 TAPTVSQVTAVTT
+418 
-431 PTNDT
+431 
-436 TPNYTFST
+436 
-444 NETGTLS
+444 
-451 VGGSC
+451 
-456 GTSSSTTISSTGN
+456 
-469 QTITLTQTNNS
+469 NNS
-480 SALAAGTYSD
+480 S
-490 CTITITDS
+490 
-498 AGNASSALPI
+498 
-508 TSFTIDTTAPT
+508 
-519 FDSTNSTPND
+519 
-529 NATDVAGSSDII
+529 V
-541 IDFNEIIALSTGNI
+541 
-555 TIRDVTGSSD
+555 
-565 FEVFN
+565 
-570 VATESDG
+570 
-577 TTTSPSAGRIGITND
+577 
-592 KIYLNPT
+592 
-599 NSLTGNRNYAIRID
+599 
-613 VTAVDDSAGN
+613 
-623 SFTGISDD
+623 
-631 TTFNFSTANNAP
+631 
-643 VVDLDSNTGSDD
+643 
-655 NSASFSE
+655 
-662 GSGAVNIAANPAVT
+662 
-676 EADGDNISTITVS
+676 
-689 LTNDQDGASEGLNVS
+689 
-704 ASAQDALTGISGSS
+704 
-718 DITLQ
+718 
-723 DTITLSGATATASE
+723 
-737 VQTFLQA
+737 
-744 VTYNNTASS
+744 
-753 PNETSRTVTVVIN
+753 SRTVT
-766 DGTSDSVSRTA
+766 
-777 TISVANVTAASSTA
+777 
-791 AAFNTTNGTNLSP
+791 
-804 AITFTSDDETLTIA
+804 A
-818 DTSHISGSTADGGT
+818 DNSG
-832 GTDTLNVP
+832 NW
-840 TGSNLANF
+840 
-848 SSLTNFETLTPD
+848 
-860 SGASVTLTETQHE
+860 
-873 AFTTINGAG
+873 
-882 ANQFTISSANGDQA
+882 
-896 LTADSDIETY
+896 
-906 VLSSAMSL
+906 
-914 TLSSAG
+914 
-920 QNVTASSGDDTIN
+920 
-933 VTGLTTTGTLS
+933 TLS
-944 GGTGTDTLQ
+944 GSEL
-953 ADTGANI
+953 
-960 SGATLSSFES
+960 
-970 LTLTSGAS
+970 
-978 VTMTEAQHDNFT
+978 
-990 TMTAAGTESIT
+990 
-1001 ISDVSN
+1001 DVS
-1007 GLTGNSAIETYV
+1007 GLN
-1019 LSAANTFTLGSAA
+1019 N
-1032 QNLTG
+1032 
-1037 SSGNDTVNVGTL
+1037 GTL
-1049 TATGTLAGGSGTD
+1049 T
-1062 TLSVDNGGSIAGATV
+1062 
-1077 SSFENLSVTSNGS
+1077 
-1090 VTVTVAQLSGFTGTV
+1090 
-1105 SGSGTESLTVSG
+1105 
-1117 DGDVTTVSALENYTL
+1117 VSA
-1132 SDDSTNSRTVNISS
+1132 
-1146 ASHSITGSSTTDAI
+1146 
-1160 IFDIGSLTYT
+1160 
-1170 GTITGDNT
+1170 
-1178 VADTLS
+1178 
-1184 LSSGADITSA
+1184 
-1194 TVSGVT
+1194 
-1200 NLTLASGA
+1200 
-1208 SVSMTNSQHSSFT
+1208 
-1221 GTVTAVGS
+1221 
-1229 ETITISGD
+1229 
-1237 GDITTLSSVESYSVG
+1237 
-1252 DDTTNTRTITVSSG
+1252 
-1266 TTSVTASSTTDAI
+1266 
-1279 TFSIGGS
+1279 
-1286 TYTGTL
+1286 
-1292 TGDSTVADNVQV
+1292 
-1304 ADGADVSGG
+1304 
-1313 VFSNIGTFNV
+1313 
-1323 VSGATIAIDTANLS
+1323 
-1337 DFATAITG
+1337 
-1345 SGGSETLKLMDGG
+1345 
-1358 TFDFS
+1358 
-1363 TTTVSAIEG
+1363 
-1372 IAIGTNN
+1372 
-1379 NATITLTDNFSAD
+1379 
-1392 GQTISVTNTTGSAI
+1392 
-1406 SADLT
+1406 
-1411 INASAFTNDILQISA
+1411 
-1426 TDLDG
+1426 
-1431 SDTITGGSGAD
+1431 
-1442 TIRPGA
+1442 
-1448 GTDTMTGNAGND
+1448 
-1460 NFAGAASDLN
+1460 
-1470 GDTIADLAAGDTIT
+1470 
-1484 ITGITGLS
+1484 
-1492 TSNVRF
+1492 
-1498 NGSSTLEVD
+1498 
-1507 TNATD
+1507 
-1512 FSGVEVSL
+1512 
-1520 SLTNSPSSDLVYTVA
+1520 
-1535 DSGSDTLITFEAAN
+1535 
-1549 EAPVFTSL
+1549 
-1557 NGGNSFTENG
+1557 
-1567 STIVIDSDVTVADTE
+1567 
-1582 LDALNS
+1582 
-1588 NNGNYSGASLTIA
+1588 
-1601 RSGGANSQD
+1601 
-1610 VFSNTGLLGTLTQ
+1610 
-1623 GNAFE
+1623 
-1628 YNGTS
+1628 
-1633 IGTVTTNSSGTLVL
+1633 
-1647 TFNSSATSVLV
+1647 
-1658 DSTLQSIG
+1658 
-1666 YSNSSEDPASSVSL
+1666 
-1680 NYTFNDGTTNSTGTN
+1680 
-1695 QATVTINAVNDAPTD
+1695 
-1710 IALTATSIDQSS
+1710 
-1722 TGTSAT
+1722 
-1728 VATASSTDVDS
+1728 
-1739 SSFTYSF
+1739 
-1746 VSSGA
+1746 
-1751 SDNGSCSASS
+1751 
-1761 GNGSFQFS
+1761 
-1769 SSTLQTQAST
+1769 TQA
-1779 SPGDYVIC
+1779 
-1787 IQTSDGTASYQE
+1787 
-1799 SFTITVNDD
+1799 
-1808 VAPNAPSTPDL
+1808 
-1819 DTGSDTGASSTDNI
+1819 
-1833 TSDTTL
+1833 
-1839 TLSGTA
+1839 
-1845 ESGSTVKLYSDQ
+1845 
-1857 VGGGATVIGSAT
+1857 
-1869 ATGGN
+1869 
-1874 WQITTSALASG
+1874 
-1885 VSHAISATA
+1885 
-1894 TDSANNVSSSSAALS
+1894 
-1909 VTIDN
+1909 
-1914 TSPTSPSTPDLAAAS
+1914 
-1929 DTGSSS
+1929 
-1935 SDNITND
+1935 
-1942 TTPTFTGTGTTGDT
+1942 
-1956 ITLISSNGGTIA
+1956 
-1968 SGVASSGAWSI
+1968 
-1979 TPTTAI
+1979 
-1985 NSGTHSVFARASDTA
+1985 DTA
-2000 GNTTDSSTI
+2000 GNTSIAATQTITLDNAAPSAVTITTPIETDGLVNAAEDNDVLIAGSGAEAGNSVTVTITDNNSSVSRTVTADNSGNWTLSGSELDVSGLNNGTLTVSATQADTAGNTSTAATQTI
-2009 SVVVD
+2009 TLDNAAPSALTITTPIETDGLVNAAEDNDVLIAGSGAEAGNSVTVTITDNNSSVSRTVTADNSGNWTLSGSELDVSGLNNGTLTVSATQAD
-2014 TTAPTGVSSTIDQSQ
+2014 TAGNTSTAATQTITLDNAAPSALTITTPIETDGLVNAAEDNDVLIAGSGAEAGNSVTVTITDNNSSVSRTVTADNSGNWTLSGSELDVSGLNNGTLTVSATQTDTAGNTSSSASTTITLDNTAPTGQSTAIDQTL
-2029 INADNEAALSFSL
+2029 INASNEAALSFTL
-2042 SGLESSGSFTYQI
+2042 SGLEGSGSFTYQI
-2055 SDGTSSVSSSS
+2055 SDGTNTVSSNSAVSINASS
-2066 ATSITSSTAQVTSI
+2066 QQETNVDVSS
-2080 DVTNLSEGTL
+2080 LSEGTL
-2090 TLTVLVTDV
+2090 TLSVTVTDS
-2099 AGNQSSAF
+2099 AGNAGAAVTA
-2107 SDTVT
+2107 TVT
-2112 KQYNVA
+2112 KKYNVA
-2118 PTAVNDTLITNEDT
+2118 PVLSGSPATTVNED
-2132 AGTVNVVA
+2132 
-2140 NDNDPE
+2140 
-2146 NALLASSV
+2146 
-2154 TVKTSPT
+2154 
-2161 KGQISINNGSVT
+2161 
-2173 YTPNANA
+2173 
-2180 NGSDSFT
+2180 
-2187 YTVKDSAQAES
+2187 
-2198 NVATV
+2198 
-2203 SITITPVN
+2203 
-2211 DLPVAANFAPSIN
+2211 
-2224 EDTPTSA
+2224 
-2231 LTIRASATDVE
+2231 
-2242 DTNPTGN
+2242 
-2249 IEVATGPSLGSVAI
+2249 
-2263 NQTAGTL
+2263 
-2270 TYTPN
+2270 
-2275 PDVSGSDSLT
+2275 
-2285 YTILD
+2285 
-2290 SEGGRSNTA
+2290 SE
-2299 TISITIASVNDTPVI
+2299 
-2314 SGTPQTSVDEDALY
+2314 Y
-2328 SFTPTASDV
+2328 SFTPTLTDT
-2337 DNDSLTFSVTNLPSW
+2337 DTNDTHTFSITNMPSW
-2352 AEFDTQTGKLSGT
+2352 ASFDTQTGKLSGT
-2365 PTDEHVGTTSN
+2365 PTDANVGTTEN

-2512 TTDEDTAVMINL
+2512 TTDEDTAVTINL

-2536 SSSTAIVTHPSNGSV
+2536 SSSAAIVTHPSNGSV

-2590 VTVNAVNDAPVA
+2590 VTVTAVNDAPVA
-2602 ANKTISINEDA
+2602 ANKTISVTEDT

-2618 NLRALA
+2618 NLRTLA
-2624 TDIEDTIPTGDL
+2624 TDIEDTTPTGDL
-2636 TVVTE
+2636 AVVTE

-2647 SFDQSA
+2647 SFDQTA
-2653 GTFIFTPN
+2653 GTFTYTPN

-2673 IQDSDG
+2673 IKDSDG
-2679 LTSNT
+2679 LVSNT

-2714 LNILTNDSDVEDS
+2714 LNILANDSDVEDS

-2861 NANYYGNDKF
+2861 NANYYGNDTF

-2905 VELDEDGSLVIT
+2905 VDLDEDGSLVIT
-2917 LAATDQEN
+2917 LAATDEEN
-2925 DDLTFSIATNV
+2925 DDLSFSIATNV
-2936 TSGTLVRQTETTWL
+2936 ASGSLVQQTETTWL

-2972 DSVEATV
+2972 DSSEATV

-3100 SANDVDGDN
+3100 SANDVDGDD

-3134 TNSFVGVYGDIRI
+3134 TNSFVGVYSDIQI

-3152 TETITL
+3152 TETTAL
-3158 SSFSVTV
+3158 SSFSITV

-3191 PTASDVDLGDNLI
+3191 PAASDVDVGDSLTFAISNQ
-3204 FSINNNPS
+3204 PS
-3212 WASFDTATGTLSGT
+3212 WASFDTSTGTLSGT

-3245 TTSTALDAFTIT
+3245 TTSSALDAFTIT
-3257 VNNTNDAP
+3257 VNNSNDAP

-3284 ATASD
+3284 PTASD

-3304 SWASFDT
+3304 SWASFDS
-3311 ATGNLS
+3311 ATGTLS
-3317 GTPNNEHVGTT
+3317 GTPTNDDVAIT
-3328 NNVVIAVSDGTVSAE
+3328 NNVVIAVSDGTVAVE
-3343 LTAFNLTVNNV
+3343 LSAFNLTVNNV
-3354 NDAPLGSAY
+3354 NDSPVGSAY

-3440 ATSATYTVTLKITP
+3440 ATSATYTVALTITP

-3459 ITQDDSA
+3459 ITQDDNA
-3466 STNEDTAITIN
+3466 STNEDTVVSIN

-3483 DAEGDMVASS
+3483 DAEGDMVTSS

-3517 KDVNGTDTFT
+3517 KDANGTDSFS
-3527 YTVSDAEGN
+3527 YKVSDAEGN
-3536 ESNTSTVTISIAAVN
+3536 ESNTSTVIISITAVN
-3551 DRPIASNFT
+3551 DKPIANNFT
-3560 VNLEE
+3560 VNLDE

-3575 ENTSDIEDGIPSG
+3575 ENTSDIEDGTPSG

-3625 YTVTDSEG
+3625 YTVADSEG

-3657 SVTTDEDVA
+3657 NVTTDEDVA
-3666 VSLDILAN
+3666 VTLDILAN

-3687 VSLEDQGNGAG
+3687 VSLEDQGNGTG
-3698 DYTKAVVTINADG
+3698 DYAKAVVTINADG

-3780 VDDGID
+3780 VDDGVD
-3786 SSTVVVEAAPQFGQV
+3786 PSSVVIESAPEFGQA

-3808 IIYVAKENYFGD
+3808 IVYVANENYFGD
-3820 DAFTY
+3820 DTFTY
-3825 SVKDFAGAKSNT
+3825 SVKDFAGAKSNI
-3837 ATVNLQVEAIN
+3837 ATVNLQVDAIN

-3860 SEDTSLTITLSATD
+3860 SEDTSLTITLNASD
-3874 TEDSALTYR
+3874 TENSALTYR
-3883 ITEDVVSG
+3883 IIEDVTSG
-3891 SLVQQSVTQWLYTP
+3891 NLVQQSATQWQYTP
-3905 NQDFTGS
+3905 SQNFTGS
-3912 DLFSFV
+3912 DSFSFV

-3925 SEPMA
+3925 SEPVA
-3930 VSITVSAVN
+3930 VSITVTVVN
-3939 DSPILVGQS
+3939 DAPILVGQS
-3948 LVTNEDNALDI
+3948 LTTNEDNALDI
-3959 SLVASDVDSTDI
+3959 SLTASDVDSTNI
-3971 TYRMASSP
+3971 TYRVASSP
-3979 SNGSAEVNGQVVTY
+3979 SNGSAEINGGVVTY
-3993 TPAANFNGNDSFT
+3993 TPDTNFNGNDSFT

-4020 FTVSVSAIND
+4020 FSVSVSAIND

-4090 VGVFENIV
+4090 VGVFENII

-4198 AVQTV
+4198 AEKTV

-4224 SVANNTYLLDVLA
+4224 SVANNTYLLDVLV
-4237 NDIDIEDSELTI
+4237 NDTDIEDSELTI

-4259 SIVDGALN
+4259 SIVDGALS

-4280 SYLIVDSDK
+4280 SYLIADSDK

-4490 TVTISQNNEK
+4490 TVTISQNNEQ

-4623 DCNVMQEQAGES
+4623 DCNVMQEQANES

-4832 SVDFGSVTIEDN
+4832 SVDFGSVIIEDN

-4918 LVSATAQHGESKVNV
+4918 LVSATAQHGEAKVNV

-5002 RKALLPSF
+5002 RKTLLPSF

-5016 CLVNAQALAS
+5016 CLVNSQALAS
-5026 EWGVETGVG
+5026 EWGVEAGIG